1 MRRKFTQSSEISET
15 DEINQPNQL
24 KSIAYNIGQT
34 KLSTTQVNKFLKD
47 PNVIIRVKP
56 MIYTKQDL
64 DEYNIQI
71 KELMERELLEN

>member
-1 MRRKFTQSSEISET
+1 M
-15 DEINQPNQL
+15 

-34 KLSTTQVNKFLKD
+34 KLSTPQVNKFLKD

-71 KELMERELLEN
+71 KERMECELEN